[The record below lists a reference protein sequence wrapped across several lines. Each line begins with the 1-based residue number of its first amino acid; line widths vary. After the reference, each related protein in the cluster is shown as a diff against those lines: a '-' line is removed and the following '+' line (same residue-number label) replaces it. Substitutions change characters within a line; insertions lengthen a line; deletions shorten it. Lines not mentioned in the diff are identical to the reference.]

1 MSGANTKKSAEL
13 TVRLFV
19 ACPRSGSTLL
29 MRIFAESPECGVTS
43 RLMLMDKPGLG
54 VQYAPNHSIL
64 QSPTRHPVYQLAID
78 AGKRFLVSKEELGNY
93 KTKGECLYD
102 LLPSASACDMARP
115 IFLIRDPIRVFD
127 SWKNLGWTD
136 LQSLI
141 DCYINLFN
149 MLDRSALVNISCL
162 LYERLVYDPQREVRR
177 ICARWGIP
185 FSDTMLKFTKPF
197 GSFIFKSEREEQ
209 IYTDKRPVGI
219 FKTVESN
226 SSILR
231 DAPYH
236 CLLTLEEKEQIERT
250 LCRRYLG
257 CWKDKVDQ
265 LRATLSEKVWF
276 RFDLDDTLHE
286 FRLAS
291 SAATHRTLEVI
302 SQKHGTSLDVLKKE
316 YSDILRIKTSNAFS
330 DGKTSFDYRRERF
343 TLLFERISQT
353 MSATFLAHL
362 LETYETTLVNS
373 LQLKCGALSVL
384 KTLKR
389 LGKKIVIITE
399 GPQDAQERTIHHLGI
414 AEQID
419 ILVTTNSFGISKVDG
434 LFSRV
439 LQQLGTTSGE
449 MVYVGDNKLRDM
461 EPAMAEGILCIH
473 FSEAANF
480 SLDDYPLRINTL
492 SKLDCIIS
500 E

>member
-1 MSGANTKKSAEL
+1 
-13 TVRLFV
+13 
-19 ACPRSGSTLL
+19 
-29 MRIFAESPECGVTS
+29 
-43 RLMLMDKPGLG
+43 
-54 VQYAPNHSIL
+54 
-64 QSPTRHPVYQLAID
+64 
-78 AGKRFLVSKEELGNY
+78 
-93 KTKGECLYD
+93 
-102 LLPSASACDMARP
+102 
-115 IFLIRDPIRVFD
+115 
-127 SWKNLGWTD
+127 
-136 LQSLI
+136 
-141 DCYINLFN
+141 
-149 MLDRSALVNISCL
+149 MLDRLAS
-162 LYERLVYDPQREVRR
+162 REVRR

-197 GSFIFKSEREEQ
+197 GSFIFKSEREEH
-209 IYTDKRPVGI
+209 IYNNNRPVGI
-219 FKTVESN
+219 FKTVELN
-226 SSILR
+226 SSILK

-276 RFDLDDTLHE
+276 GFDLDDTLHE

-353 MSATFLAHL
+353 ISATFLAHL

-373 LQLKCGALSVL
+373 LQLKYGSLSVL

-399 GPQDAQERTIHHLGI
+399 GPQDAQERTIHHVGI

-419 ILVTTNSFGISKVDG
+419 TLVNNEF
-434 LFSRV
+434 
-439 LQQLGTTSGE
+439 
-449 MVYVGDNKLRDM
+449 LRYIQ
-461 EPAMAEGILCIH
+461 G
-473 FSEAANF
+473 
-480 SLDDYPLRINTL
+480 
-492 SKLDCIIS
+492 
-500 E
+500 